1 MEFFIGVLVTI
12 LFLIPM
18 SGPIEQS
25 GYNQAVRDCKENKPI
40 CEATYKKL
48 MAEDQILNINAK

>member
-1 MEFFIGVLVTI
+1 
-12 LFLIPM
+12 M

-48 MAEDQILNINAK
+48 MAEDQISNINAK